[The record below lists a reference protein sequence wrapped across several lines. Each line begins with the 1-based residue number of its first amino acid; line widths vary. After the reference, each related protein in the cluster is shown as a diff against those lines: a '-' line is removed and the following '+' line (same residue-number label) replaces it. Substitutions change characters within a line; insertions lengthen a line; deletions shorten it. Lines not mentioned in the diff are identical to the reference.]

1 VKHAYFLTSEAAAI
15 VYSGINAKRVFVIAQ
30 MANAQCTTKDINE
43 NTISII
49 RRLSKSPRNPKP
61 QNKKHEIH
69 PIKTRYLQPCA
80 RSDGGRQS

>member
-15 VYSGINAKRVFVIAQ
+15 VYRGIDAIRVFVIAQ

-61 QNKKHEIH
+61 QNKFDFPKNYNLKNIFW
-69 PIKTRYLQPCA
+69 YFLL
-80 RSDGGRQS
+80 